1 MAEEAMLKKYEVVNT
16 EYEVKNY
23 NGNVSAFFNVFKY
36 DFISNIIK
44 QNKIWEHNL
53 HYVFERYINKNSVV
67 LEGGCHIGT
76 HSIKLSMLAKQV
88 HCFEPLRESNTLLRK
103 NIHRNECTNSIVYNE
118 ALSDIEGTSNFDWM
132 PIYNLGASGL
142 KDNPMGIPDADVLTT
157 QSEKYEVKTIT
168 IDSLNLNKLDF
179 IKLDVEGYETKV
191 IRGAM
196 NTIKKH
202 KPVIVLECWLNHNFQ
217 TDYNHTKEQFK
228 KLLELN
234 YSIKQIGPADWL
246 FLPDTHNTRLI

>member
-1 MAEEAMLKKYEVVNT
+1 MAKETMLKKYEVVNT

-23 NGNVSAFFNVFKY
+23 NGNVSAFFNIFKY

-103 NIHRNECTNSIVYNE
+103 NIHRNNCNNIVVYNE
-118 ALSDIEGTSNFDWM
+118 ALSDIEGTSNFAWM
-132 PIYNLGASGL
+132 LISNVGAAGL
-142 KDNPMGIPDADVLTT
+142 NDNPMGIHNTGILTN
-157 QSEKYEVKTIT
+157 EAEMYEVKTIT
-168 IDSLNLNKLDF
+168 IDSLNLDKLDF

-191 IRGAM
+191 IEGAI
-196 NTIKKH
+196 NTIKKCR
-202 KPVIVLECWLNHNFQ
+202 PIITLECWSNHFGQ
-217 TDYNHTKEQFK
+217 TDLNYTKKQFK

-234 YSIKQIGPADWL
+234 YSIKQIGTADWL